1 LFARQKIPLF
11 RDGTFVGARSH
22 TTIEALYVRGLITL
36 ERNKKGYVV
45 SAHQCRIVNQTP
57 SEPPP
62 PSSSSALQATRYS
75 FEDPQVEGRPWD
87 LRRLNGCR
95 GGLNYAPAELQTV
108 FLQVVFDCLI

>member
-45 SAHQCRIVNQTP
+45 SAHQIRIVSEAP
-57 SEPPP
+57 SAAVP

-87 LRRLNGCR
+87 LKRLNGCR
-95 GGLNYAPAELQTV
+95 GGLNYAPAEVRYV
-108 FLQVVFDCLI
+108 FLQVLFDCLA